1 MTTFK
6 SPIIVH
12 YSGVSL
18 GMTWGK
24 VVDISRMAFMGVT
37 ISADGLSIAAHTY
50 NTIGTLD

>member
-1 MTTFK
+1 MTASK
-6 SPIIVH
+6 SPIIVY

-24 VVDISRMAFMGVT
+24 VVGISGMTFMGVT
-37 ISADGLSIAAHTY
+37 ISADGLSVAAHTY